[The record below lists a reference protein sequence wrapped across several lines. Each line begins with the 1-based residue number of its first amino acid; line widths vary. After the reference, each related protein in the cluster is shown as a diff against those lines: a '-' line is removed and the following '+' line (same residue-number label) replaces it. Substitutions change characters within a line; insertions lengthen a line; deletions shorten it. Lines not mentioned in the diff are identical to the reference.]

1 MIDFLINIDTEILL
15 FLNSLHAHWLDSF
28 MSMATGRFVWV
39 PMYATILFILFRT
52 FPRREAC
59 IYTVGVVLAIV
70 FADQICATVLR
81 PQFERL
87 RPSNPDNPVSELVHI
102 VDDYRGGRYGFP
114 SCHGSNSFAL
124 ATILALIVGTPRFTR
139 FIFFWAAL
147 NAYTRLYLGVH
158 YPGDLITGA
167 AIGSAGAA
175 AIYYAMRGLASLYNR
190 RVPDSRKLMMSASK
204 EESRVLFAYPAG
216 MLAPVMRLN
225 VVNVRVFD
233 VLPAVGASTMLVLF
247 ACALF

>member
-15 FLNSLHAHWLDSF
+15 FFNGLHAPWLDSF

-59 IYTVGVVLAIV
+59 LYTIAVVLAIV

-87 RPSNPDNPVSELVHI
+87 RPANPENPISGLVHI

-124 ATILALIVGTPRFTR
+124 ATILSLIVGTPRFTR
-139 FIFFWAAL
+139 FIFFWATL

-158 YPGDLITGA
+158 YPGDLLTGA
-167 AIGSAGAA
+167 IIGSAGAA
-175 AIYYAMRGLASLYNR
+175 AIYYAMRGLAAIYNG
-190 RVPDSRKLMMSASK
+190 RVSESRKLNLSASK

-225 VVNVRVFD
+225 IVNIRVLD
-233 VLPAVGASTMLVLF
+233 VLPAVGASTMLILF
-247 ACALF
+247 ACSLF